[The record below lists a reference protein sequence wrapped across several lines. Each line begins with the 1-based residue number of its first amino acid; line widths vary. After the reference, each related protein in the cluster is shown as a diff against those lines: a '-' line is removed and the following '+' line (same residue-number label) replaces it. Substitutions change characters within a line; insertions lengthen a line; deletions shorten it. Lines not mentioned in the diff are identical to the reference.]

1 MPKPKKVV
9 KRSVSKATSRTGSG
23 SKRGGARRGLG
34 GTITI
39 ASVSPSGNV
48 GNPVPTVRAKVEA
61 EGANLSKRDI
71 RLYLDGAEQRR
82 FYYGR
87 TTGNLSYHPGMLSSG
102 THTVE
107 IVAKTGQGSSTAKKA
122 GPSLSLEGGQHKR
135 IASSPWKLEAP
146 PGAGWRFWPLPSR
159 VRLAE
164 HHHYYYCFP
173 KGEPE

>member
-1 MPKPKKVV
+1 VPKPKKVV
-9 KRSVSKATSRTGSG
+9 EQTTSKVSSRTGSAT
-23 SKRGGARRGLG
+23 KRGGGRGGSG
-34 GTITI
+34 GAITI

-48 GNPVPTVRAKVEA
+48 GNPVPTVRATVEA

-107 IVAKTGQGSSTAKKA
+107 IVATIGQGSST
-122 GPSLSLEGGQHKR
+122 
-135 IASSPWKLEAP
+135 
-146 PGAGWRFWPLPSR
+146 SR
-159 VRLAE
+159 KSWTFTVS
-164 HHHYYYCFP
+164 
-173 KGEPE
+173 

>member
-9 KRSVSKATSRTGSG
+9 KRSVSKATSRTGSATK
-23 SKRGGARRGLG
+23 KRGGARTGSGRA
-34 GTITI
+34 ITI

-48 GNPVPTVRAKVEA
+48 GKLVPTVRATVED

-107 IVAKTGQGSSTAKKA
+107 IVATGGQGSSTAKK
-122 GPSLSLEGGQHKR
+122 SWTFTVS
-135 IASSPWKLEAP
+135 
-146 PGAGWRFWPLPSR
+146 
-159 VRLAE
+159 
-164 HHHYYYCFP
+164 
-173 KGEPE
+173 

>member
-23 SKRGGARRGLG
+23 TKKRGRGRAGPGGA
-34 GTITI
+34 ITI

-48 GNPVPTVRAKVEA
+48 GNPVPTVRATVEA
-61 EGANLSKRDI
+61 EGATLSKSDI

-87 TTGNLSYHPGMLSSG
+87 ATGNLSYHPGLLSSG

-107 IVAKTGQGSSTAKKA
+107 VVATGGQGSQTAKK
-122 GPSLSLEGGQHKR
+122 SWTFTVS
-135 IASSPWKLEAP
+135 
-146 PGAGWRFWPLPSR
+146 
-159 VRLAE
+159 
-164 HHHYYYCFP
+164 
-173 KGEPE
+173 

>member
-9 KRSVSKATSRTGSG
+9 KRSGSKATSRTGSG
-23 SKRGGARRGLG
+23 SKRGGARGGSG

-48 GNPVPTVRAKVEA
+48 GNPVPTVRATLEA
-61 EGANLSKRDI
+61 EGSNLSKGDI

-87 TTGNLSYHPGMLSSG
+87 ATGNLSYHPGMLSSG

-107 IVAKTGQGSSTAKKA
+107 IVATAGQGNST
-122 GPSLSLEGGQHKR
+122 
-135 IASSPWKLEAP
+135 
-146 PGAGWRFWPLPSR
+146 SR
-159 VRLAE
+159 KSWTFTVS
-164 HHHYYYCFP
+164 
-173 KGEPE
+173 

>member
-1 MPKPKKVV
+1 MTYVPKPKKVLE
-9 KRSVSKATSRTGSG
+9 RTVSKVTSRTGSAT
-23 SKRGGARRGLG
+23 KQRGGGRTGSG
-34 GTITI
+34 GAITI

-87 TTGNLSYHPGMLSSG
+87 APGNLSYHPGVLSSG

-107 IVAKTGQGSSTAKKA
+107 IVAKSGQGSSTSKK
-122 GPSLSLEGGQHKR
+122 SWTFTVS
-135 IASSPWKLEAP
+135 
-146 PGAGWRFWPLPSR
+146 
-159 VRLAE
+159 
-164 HHHYYYCFP
+164 
-173 KGEPE
+173 